1 MRKNLC
7 LVDGS
12 GFIFRAYYAMPPLSK
27 ADGTPIG
34 AVFGFTS
41 MLMNLLEKYKD
52 SYLVVIFDAARRN
65 FRHDIYPEYKAN
77 RGEAPEDLVPQFPIM
92 REVCEAFHVPCIEQI
107 GVEAD
112 DIIATYAVQ
121 AKAKG
126 IHTTIISADKDL
138 MQLLDNENVFLYDPM
153 KNKNITLADVE
164 AKFGVAPDK
173 VIDVQALIGDSSDNV
188 PGVPGI
194 GPKTASELIRTYET
208 LEALL
213 NNIHTIKQNK
223 RRESLMENKELALIS
238 KQLVTLKKDV
248 KVPLPIEELIP
259 KSIQF
264 SKITEFL
271 ETHGFN
277 KLKPRARG
285 LFGEAS
291 DENSLVKREENFKY
305 ICIQNESQLKELIPF
320 IYELGYLAIDT
331 ETTGLNTMQDELV
344 GISLAYNTQKAYY
357 IPLNHCAAENQKI
370 SDQLDIETVQQY
382 LLPIF
387 QDRAILKIG
396 HNIKFDLKILRRYG
410 LNVSTYE
417 DTMCMSYTLDMGAH
431 SHGLDDLCMR
441 YFQHENI
448 AFKDVIQHAPKDGR
462 KDGNFSGV
470 PLEYATPY
478 AAEDALM
485 TLRLFFILRQRL
497 EKEKLLSIYSRIDR
511 PLLKVLM
518 QMEIDGVKVDT
529 NYLMELSKKFR
540 NQTAELEQ
548 EIYKEAGQEFTIA
561 SPKQLSELLFE
572 HLNLTPVGKKNKMGI
587 YSTNV
592 DVLEKLGAEGFTI
605 ADKVLEWRHLTKLTS
620 TYTDS
625 LQQEVNPNT
634 NRVHTTFSPSL
645 TATGRLSSSDPN
657 LQNIPIRTENGK
669 AIRKAFIAGEAS
681 KIVSCDYSQIE
692 LRLLAHMANI
702 PTLQEAFNLS
712 KDIHMITASHV
723 LGIKAEEVTSEQRYQ
738 AKAINFGIIYGISA
752 YGLARQ
758 LKILPSLAQKYID
771 AYFDRYPG
779 IRKFMDDTVHF
790 ARENGYVK
798 TIMGHLCH
806 IKGIN
811 DKNFAL
817 RNYAER
823 QAINAPLQGS
833 NADIIKKAMIE
844 IYALQKNNTVQAKM
858 LLQVHDELIFEV
870 PEEYVEKDTKIIKN
884 LMQNVIKLKVPLVV
898 NCGIGASWADAH

>member
-77 RGEAPEDLVPQFPIM
+77 RGAAPEDLVSQFPIM

-112 DIIATYAVQ
+112 DIIATYAAQ
-121 AKAKG
+121 AKEKG

-138 MQLLDNENVFLYDPM
+138 MQLLDEEYIFLYDPM
-153 KNKNITLADVE
+153 KNKNITLEDVE
-164 AKFGVAPDK
+164 VKFGVLPEK

-213 NNIHTIKQNK
+213 DNIHTIKQHK
-223 RRESLMENKELALIS
+223 RRETLMTNRDLALIS

-248 KVPLPIEELIP
+248 ELPVPIEDLIP
-259 KSIQF
+259 KSIEF
-264 SKITEFL
+264 SKIIEFL
-271 ETHGFN
+271 ESHGFN

-285 LFGEAS
+285 LFNDGML
-291 DENSLVKREENFKY
+291 ENVTVKQDKNFNY
-305 ICIQNESQLKELIPF
+305 ICIQSESQLKEIIPF
-320 IYELGYLAIDT
+320 IHKSGYLAIDT
-331 ETTGLNTMQDELV
+331 ETTGLNSMQDELV
-344 GISLAYNTQKAYY
+344 GISLAFDTQKAYY
-357 IPLNHCAAENQKI
+357 IPLSHQSHDSQNI
-370 SDQLDIETVQQY
+370 LDQLDIKTVQKY
-382 LLPIF
+382 LLPVF
-387 QDRAILKIG
+387 EDRAILKIG
-396 HNIKFDLKILRRYG
+396 HNIKFDLKFLQRYG
-410 LNVSTYE
+410 LNVVTYD
-417 DTMCMSYTLDMGAH
+417 DTMCMSYTLDMGAY
-431 SHGLDDLCMR
+431 SHGLDDLCMH

-448 AFKDVIQHAPKDGR
+448 GFKEVIQYAPKNGR
-462 KDGNFSGV
+462 KDGVFSGV
-470 PLEYATPY
+470 PLDYATPY

-485 TLRLFFILRQRL
+485 TLRLFFVLRQRL
-497 EKEKLLSIYSRIDR
+497 AKEKLLSLYFRIDK
-511 PLLKVLM
+511 PLLRVLM
-518 QMEIDGVKVDT
+518 EMEVAGVKIDT
-529 NYLMELSKKFR
+529 NYLQKLSDQFK
-540 NQTAELEQ
+540 NQTAVLEKS
-548 EIYKEAGQEFTIA
+548 IYKDAGQEFNIS

-572 HLNLTPVGKKNKMGI
+572 NLNLSPVGKKNKMGI

-592 DVLEKLGAEGFTI
+592 DVLEKLSVDGFTI
-605 ADKVLEWRHLTKLTS
+605 ADKILEWRHLTKLTS

-625 LQQEVNPNT
+625 LQNEINPNT
-634 NRVHTTFSPSL
+634 NRVHTSFSPSL
-645 TATGRLSSSDPN
+645 TTTGRLSSSDPN

-669 AIRKAFIAGEAS
+669 AIRKAFIAEEGR
-681 KIVSCDYSQIE
+681 KVVSFDYSQIE
-692 LRLLAHMANI
+692 LRLLAHMADI
-702 PTLQEAFNLS
+702 QSLQEAFNLG
-712 KDIHMITASHV
+712 KDIHLITASQV
-723 LGIKAEEVTSEQRYQ
+723 LGIKEENITSEQRYQ
-738 AKAINFGIIYGISA
+738 AKAINFGIIYGISS

-758 LKILPSLAQKYID
+758 LKIQPSLAQKYIE
-771 AYFDRYPG
+771 AYFERYPG
-779 IRKFMDDTVHF
+779 IRKFMDDTMHF
-790 ARENGYVK
+790 AREKGYVE
-798 TIMGHLCH
+798 TIMGHRCH

-817 RNYAER
+817 RSYAER

-844 IYALQKNNTVQAKM
+844 IYKLLQDGALKANI
-858 LLQVHDELIFEV
+858 LLQVHDELIFEI
-870 PEEYVEKDTKIIKN
+870 EEKYVEKDMKIIQD
-884 LMQNVIKLKVPLVV
+884 LMENVIKLKVPLVV
-898 NCGIGASWADAH
+898 NCGVGTSWADAH